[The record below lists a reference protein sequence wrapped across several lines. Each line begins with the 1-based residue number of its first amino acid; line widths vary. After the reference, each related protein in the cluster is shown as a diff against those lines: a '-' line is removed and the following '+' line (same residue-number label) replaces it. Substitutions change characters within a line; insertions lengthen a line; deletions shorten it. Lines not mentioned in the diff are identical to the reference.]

1 MAAWSIPT
9 SRAAS
14 LRTAGS
20 ASSVVHRVARGA
32 EAAVARI
39 DGRPVEEN
47 LRTRFGLADGERAL
61 AAVIPPDD
69 DGSGPRACATD
80 WALYHRTGSG
90 PILRMGWEQ
99 VLDLHLSAVTSIL
112 TIRRAELAEPV
123 RLALSSVADTQPFLA
138 AVRDRMAAS
147 TLSSQH
153 VPMPGGTVTVLARRH
168 PQSDRVVWHVVVP
181 RGVDARPDGFRR
193 DIQTAITELRIA
205 LGL

>member
-1 MAAWSIPT
+1 MAALSIPAT
-9 SRAAS
+9 RAAR

-20 ASSVVHRVARGA
+20 AASAAHRVARGA

-47 LRTRFGLADGERAL
+47 LRARFGLADGERAL
-61 AAVIPPDD
+61 AVVIPLDD
-69 DGSGPRACATD
+69 DGSSPQSCATD
-80 WALYHRTGSG
+80 WALYYRTGSG

-99 VLDLHLSAVTSIL
+99 VLDLQVSAVTSIM
-112 TIRRAELAEPV
+112 TVRRAELAAPV
-123 RLALSSVADTQPFLA
+123 RLALSSMAATQPFLA

-147 TLSSQH
+147 TLSSRH
-153 VPMPGGTVTVLARRH
+153 LPMAGGTVAVLARRH

-181 RGVDARPDGFRR
+181 RGVDAQGEGFRH